1 MMSRDRFFSETQ
13 PLIRKKRN
21 QLRCEEQEHNV
32 NRLQKFVEKGS
43 YGEGRGRTAYILD
56 PEALPPST
64 DGMEWQ
70 RVDTFNAGDELLK
83 HPGLKEVFKAAI
95 DKGVAMIAAPA
106 RLDPLH

>member
-1 MMSRDRFFSETQ
+1 
-13 PLIRKKRN
+13 
-21 QLRCEEQEHNV
+21 
-32 NRLQKFVEKGS
+32 
-43 YGEGRGRTAYILD
+43 
-56 PEALPPST
+56 
-64 DGMEWQ
+64 MEWQ